1 MKGCGRVGWMLRSL
15 GPEQKPLS
23 HGGGAGSGKEAF
35 AKQERKSLARGKLGG
50 FGIKRSTSGQCSVFK
65 EFCCNSGAK
74 NNIAREYILIS
85 MTRHYMLISYCVV
98 VLAACYCP

>member
-50 FGIKRSTSGQCSVFK
+50 IKRSTSGHCSVLK
-65 EFCCNSGAK
+65 ELLQQWCQDQHCSGVH
-74 NNIAREYILIS
+74 LD
-85 MTRHYMLISYCVV
+85 
-98 VLAACYCP
+98 

>member
-1 MKGCGRVGWMLRSL
+1 MLRSL

-23 HGGGAGSGKEAF
+23 HGGGAGSGKETF
-35 AKQERKSLARGKLGG
+35 ANRKERVLQEGSLNGRHLVSVLFLKS
-50 FGIKRSTSGQCSVFK
+50 
-65 EFCCNSGAK
+65 CCNIAGAK
-74 NNIAREYILIS
+74 INIAREYILIS

>member
-23 HGGGAGSGKEAF
+23 HGGGAGSGKETLLNR
-35 AKQERKSLARGKLGG
+35 KERVLKEGSLNGRHLVSVLFLKS
-50 FGIKRSTSGQCSVFK
+50 
-65 EFCCNSGAK
+65 CCNSGVK
-74 NNIAREYILIS
+74 SNIAREYILIS